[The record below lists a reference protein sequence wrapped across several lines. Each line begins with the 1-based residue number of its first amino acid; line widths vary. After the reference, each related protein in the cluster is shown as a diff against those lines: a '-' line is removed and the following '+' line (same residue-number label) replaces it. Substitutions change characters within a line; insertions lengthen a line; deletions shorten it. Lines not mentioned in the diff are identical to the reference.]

1 MDNKT
6 FPIGLTVVAI
16 LMIIFGVAEI
26 ITGFN
31 HHFFVVSTS
40 ATSLSTILG
49 ATIGAFYAL
58 GGCLVLTKRKWAATT
73 AIVLLIIDII
83 GRITMVITGLYPV
96 DSAKQTFAIIAG
108 TLIAALFAFYIGMK
122 RNAFK

>member
-16 LMIIFGVAEI
+16 LMIIFGIAEI

-31 HHFFVVSTS
+31 HRFFVVSTS

-122 RNAFK
+122 RNDFK